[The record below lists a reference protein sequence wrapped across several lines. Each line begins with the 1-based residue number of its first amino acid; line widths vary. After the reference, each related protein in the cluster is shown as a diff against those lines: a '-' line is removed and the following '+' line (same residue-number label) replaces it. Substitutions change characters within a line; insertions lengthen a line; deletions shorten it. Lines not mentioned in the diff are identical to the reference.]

1 MIEDVKKYLADGF
14 GGMDVGGKVGLPDS
28 MPLVVKAGYRFSR
41 CRIAGTDCILAE
53 AAANATHTP
62 RRVQKQ
68 LAMVGD
74 VFGMPVVFATRRLQ
88 PHERERYL
96 ALRIPIVV
104 PGKLAYLPFA
114 GMMQDTT
121 HRDYAINRES
131 LSPLAQ
137 LLVIGSLEHR
147 LDIPLRAHSAA
158 GTLGCS
164 ATAVQNAFRE
174 LEYFALGERT
184 RMSGTIEFIFAAE
197 GRELW
202 DKARPVLGTPVRKVV
217 GLAEP
222 PPDGCVVAGV
232 DALAALGRLNMAP
245 PTEYATAISGFSKR
259 GIEVVSARGA
269 PYRLQLWA
277 YAPCRLGGGQIDTLS
292 LLLSLSGEKDDRVR
306 GEIDRLLK
314 EFKW

>member
-1 MIEDVKKYLADGF
+1 MIEDVKRYLADGF
-14 GGMDVGGKVGLPDS
+14 GGMDVGDDVSLPDAV
-28 MPLVVKAGYRFSR
+28 PLVVKAGYRFCK
-41 CRIAGTDCILAE
+41 CRIAETDCILAE

-68 LAMVGD
+68 LAMVGEA
-74 VFGMPVVFATRRLQ
+74 FGVPIVFAVRRLQ
-88 PHERERYL
+88 PHDRERYL
-96 ALRIPIVV
+96 ALRVPIVV
-104 PGKLAYLPFA
+104 PGKLAYLPFV

-121 HRDYAINRES
+121 RRDFAINRES

-137 LLVIGSLEHR
+137 LLVLGTLEHR
-147 LDIPLRAHSAA
+147 LDHPLRAHSAA
-158 GTLGCS
+158 EILDCS

-184 RMSGTIEFIFAAE
+184 RTSGRMEFVFDEE
-197 GRELW
+197 GRKLW
-202 DKARPVLGTPVRKVV
+202 DKARPILGTPVKKIV

-222 PPDGCVVAGV
+222 PPDDCVVAGI
-232 DALAALGRLNMAP
+232 DALASLGRLDRTL
-245 PTEYATAISGFSKR
+245 PTEFATTLSGFSKR

-277 YAPCRLGGGQIDTLS
+277 YAPCRLGGVQIDILS
-292 LLLSLSGEKDDRVR
+292 LLLSLSGETDDRVR
-306 GEIDRLLK
+306 GEIGRLLE